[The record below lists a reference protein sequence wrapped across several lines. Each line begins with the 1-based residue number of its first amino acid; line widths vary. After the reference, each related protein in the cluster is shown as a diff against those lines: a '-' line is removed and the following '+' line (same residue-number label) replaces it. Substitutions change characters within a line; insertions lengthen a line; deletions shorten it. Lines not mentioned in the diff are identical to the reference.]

1 MEVITNNIKFVIIT
15 VPTTFN
21 FDLPKKVFFSK
32 NVVSTLAINEKS
44 FFTNRN

>member
-1 MEVITNNIKFVIIT
+1 MEVIINNVKLVIIT

-21 FDLPKKVFFSK
+21 FDLPKKVFSK
-32 NVVSTLAINEKS
+32 NVVSTLAINEKF